1 MIVGH
6 DLFSEIFEVL
16 ISRIKQ
22 NSNVNWQRIG
32 RFINKLSLPKNGS
45 NMYKASML
53 GRGRLLVDTYTGAKE
68 LVRDSD
74 YNLGSMV
81 KNHLRV
87 FRDED
92 VPKENII

>member
-1 MIVGH
+1 
-6 DLFSEIFEVL
+6 
-16 ISRIKQ
+16 
-22 NSNVNWQRIG
+22 
-32 RFINKLSLPKNGS
+32 
-45 NMYKASML
+45 MYKASML